1 MKKLTLTTFLSILA
15 LLAVA
20 IVPASADPITFT
32 YSGDNSVI
40 GGWYLTDGGSPT
52 PIPSLPAAT
61 SWQTA
66 STFTLNLTPDPLHSY
81 QIIWQVVNDDPSLNR
96 NPSEFNPG
104 GFLAQ
109 IATPS
114 PLFKGDWLSSSAW
127 EVAFVPNLNQPGDL
141 SSLSLSWVTATQYG
155 ANDNSGTIWNQVNGG
170 PIAGISGSAQW
181 IWTAANFA
189 NEGAPGFMD
198 SVFIK
203 TTMTDPPSSVPEPS
217 TLLLISSGL
226 ISLVGLKKKFRK

>member
-1 MKKLTLTTFLSILA
+1 MKKLTLTTFLSISVLFV
-15 LLAVA
+15 VA
-20 IVPASADPITFT
+20 IVTASADPVTFT
-32 YSGDNSVI
+32 YSADNSVI
-40 GGWYLTDGGSPT
+40 GGWYITDGGSPT

-61 SWQTA
+61 SWTTA
-66 STFTLNLTPDPLHSY
+66 STFTLDLAPAPSHSY
-81 QIIWQVVNDDPSLNR
+81 QIIWQVVNDDPPLYR
-96 NPSEFNPG
+96 NPAAFNPG

-109 IATPS
+109 ITTPS

-127 EVAFVPNLNQPGDL
+127 EVAFVPNLNQPGDFN
-141 SSLSLSWVTATQYG
+141 SLSWVTATEYG
-155 ANDNSGTIWNQVNGG
+155 ANNNTGTIWDQVNGG

-189 NEGAPGFMD
+189 DMGAPGLKD

-203 TTMTDPPSSVPEPS
+203 TTMTDPPNSVPEPS